1 MTKYT
6 RREFVKVVSYGSI
19 LSASMLAGLTGCS
32 SNSSK
37 STRKKKVIVLGIDGL
52 DPNIMERM
60 MDSGQLPNFSKLR
73 EMGCYSRL
81 MTVNPPQSP
90 VVWSSI
96 ATGNNPGY
104 HGVYDFII
112 RNPRNYLPELSMI
125 RINPKNITGSKDSM
139 FLHARKG
146 KAFWQ
151 IADDYGVPSTVIRWP
166 VTFPA
171 EKVAGNMFAGYGTP
185 DIKGGLGR
193 YTLYTTRAFSSKK
206 KGDIIQVY
214 PNNSVIETKVTGPA
228 VAKLR
233 KQEPSEIP
241 MIIKIDKQNSKIT
254 LNVCD
259 KDYEVKVGG
268 WSDWVRLKF
277 SLGFFRSAYGIVRFY
292 LSKLKP
298 DFELY
303 MTPIQID
310 QKEPAFPI
318 SYPDEY
324 AGKLAEEIG
333 YYHTL
338 GMPED
343 TNAFGDDILS
353 TEAFLESCDTIM
365 VEREKMLRHEI
376 NRFKEGLLAF
386 VFDTTDRIQHM
397 FWSTRDPE
405 HPIHDEDFASKY
417 GSIIPD
423 YYRRMDKILGKLL
436 KSLSEK
442 TVLIIVS
449 DHGFTPF
456 RRTVHINSW
465 LAKNG
470 FMTLKQPPTD
480 SEGDPL
486 FKNVDWEKTK
496 AYSVGFTSVYLN
508 LKGRE
513 EKGIVEPG
521 DEEKKVKEEIIE
533 VLKKFLDPKNGQ
545 SPIREVYDGKTLY
558 SGSNKSEAP
567 DLVVGFN
574 HNYRASWQTAIGG
587 TPASIISDNAKRWSG
602 DHLMDANIVP
612 GIFFM
617 NQKTSRK
624 NPTVLDIAP
633 TVLKCLDIPSEKVMQ
648 GVSLL

>member
-1 MTKYT
+1 VITA
-6 RREFVKVVSYGSI
+6 SSI

-37 STRKKKVIVLGIDGL
+37 STSSKKVIVLGIDGL

-73 EMGCYSRL
+73 ETGSYSRL

-104 HGVYDFII
+104 HGVFDFII
-112 RNPRNYLPELSMI
+112 RKKENYLPELSMI
-125 RINPKNITGSKDSM
+125 RINPRNITGSKDSI

-151 IADDYGVPSTVIRWP
+151 IASENGVPSTVIRWP

-171 EKVAGNMFAGYGTP
+171 EKISGNMLAGYSAP
-185 DIKGGLGR
+185 DIKGNLGL
-193 YTLYTTRAFSSKK
+193 YTLYTTRTFASRK

-214 PNNSVIETKVTGPA
+214 PDNGVVETKVTGPA
-228 VAKLR
+228 VAKLI
-233 KQEPSEIP
+233 KPKDSEIP
-241 MIIKIDKQNSKIT
+241 MEMQIDKQKKKIR
-254 LNVCD
+254 LNVSD
-259 KDYEVKVGG
+259 KDYEVKVGD
-268 WSDWVRLKF
+268 WSDWIRLKF
-277 SLGFFRSAYGIVRFY
+277 SLGFRKNAYGIVRFY
-292 LSKLKP
+292 LKKLEP
-298 DFELY
+298 DFFLY

-310 QKEPAFPI
+310 PKEPVFPI

-324 AGKLAEEIG
+324 AGRLADKIG

-353 TEAFLESCDTIM
+353 ADAFLSSCDTIM
-365 VEREKMLRHEI
+365 KEREKMFFNEI
-376 NRFKEGLLAF
+376 NRFKDGVLAF

-405 HPIHDEDFASKY
+405 HPIYNEDFASKY

-423 YYRRMDKILGKLL
+423 YYLRMDRILGELL
-436 KSLSEK
+436 RSIDDK

-449 DHGFTPF
+449 DHGFTTF
-456 RRTVHINSW
+456 RRAVHINSW
-465 LAKNG
+465 LAETG
-470 FMTLKQPPTD
+470 FMALKQPPTD

-513 EKGIVEPG
+513 AKGIVEPG

-533 VLKKFLDPKNGQ
+533 VLKKLKDPKNGQ

-558 SGSNKSEAP
+558 SGPQESKAP
-567 DLVVGFN
+567 DLVVGFE
-574 HNYRASWQTAIGG
+574 HGYRASWQTAIGG
-587 TPASIISDNAKRWSG
+587 APASIIDDNTKRWSG
-602 DHLMDANIVP
+602 DHLMDASAVP

-617 NQKTSRK
+617 NQKRSRK

-633 TVLKCLDIPSEKVMQ
+633 TVLKCLDIPSKKVMQ
-648 GVSLL
+648 GVSLLV

>member
-6 RREFVKVVSYGSI
+6 RREFVKVVSYGGI
-19 LSASMLAGLTGCS
+19 LSASMLAGFPVYS
-32 SNSSK
+32 SLSRK
-37 STRKKKVIVLGIDGL
+37 STKSRKVIVLGIDGL

-60 MDSGQLPNFSKLR
+60 MDSGQLPNFSKLSVI
-73 EMGCYSRL
+73 GSYSKL

-104 HGVYDFII
+104 HGVFDFII
-112 RNPRNYLPELSMI
+112 RKKENYLPELSMI
-125 RINPKNITGSKDSM
+125 RINLRNITGSKDSM

-151 IADDYGVPSTVIRWP
+151 IANDYGVPSTVIRWP

-171 EKVAGNMFAGYGTP
+171 EEVSGNMLAGYGAP
-185 DIKGGLGR
+185 DIKGNLGL
-193 YTLYTTRAFSSKK
+193 YTLYTTRTFSSKK

-214 PNNSVIETKVTGPA
+214 PDNGVIETKVAGPA

-233 KQEPSEIP
+233 KAKDAEIP
-241 MIIKIDKQNSKIT
+241 MKIQTNKQNSKIR
-254 LNVCD
+254 LNICD

-268 WSDWVRLKF
+268 WSDWIRLKF
-277 SLGFFRSAYGIVRFY
+277 SLGFFRSAFGIVRFY
-292 LSKLKP
+292 LKKIEP

-310 QKEPAFPI
+310 PKEPAFPI

-353 TEAFLESCDTIM
+353 TDIFLSSCDTIM
-365 VEREKMLRHEI
+365 KEREKMFFNEI

-397 FWSTRDPE
+397 FWSTRDPG
-405 HPIHDEDFASKY
+405 HPIHNEDFASKY
-417 GSIIPD
+417 GSVIPD
-423 YYRRMDKILGKLL
+423 YYRRMDRILGQIL
-436 KSLSEK
+436 KSISEK

-449 DHGFTPF
+449 DHGFTTF
-456 RRTVHINSW
+456 RRAVHINSW
-465 LAKNG
+465 LAENG
-470 FMTLKQPPTD
+470 FMTLKKPPTD

-486 FKNVDWEKTK
+486 FKNVDWGKTK
-496 AYSVGFTSVYLN
+496 AYSVGFASVYLN

-513 EKGIVEPG
+513 SKGIVEPEE
-521 DEEKKVKEEIIE
+521 EEKVKRKITE
-533 VLKKFLDPKNGQ
+533 VLKKLKDPKNGQ

-558 SGSNKSEAP
+558 SGPQESEAP
-567 DLVVGFN
+567 DLVLGFN
-574 HNYRASWQTAIGG
+574 KKYRASWQTAIGG
-587 TPASIISDNAKRWSG
+587 APASIISDNAKRWSG
-602 DHLMDANIVP
+602 DHLMDASTVP
-612 GIFFM
+612 GILFM
-617 NQKTSRK
+617 NQKRSRK

-633 TVLKCLDIPSEKVMQ
+633 TVLKCLDIPSEEVMQ
-648 GVSLL
+648 GVSLLV